1 MTFEAITIRKNAKA
15 PGFRFTVWDV
25 FATSNGA
32 EVFVAR
38 VHKLALAESSIAS
51 DPRFAALPLTIER

>member
-1 MTFEAITIRKNAKA
+1 MQFEAVTIRRNPKA
-15 PGFRFTVWDV
+15 PGFKFTVWDV

-38 VHKLALAESSIAS
+38 VHKLDAAKSGIAS
-51 DPRFAALPLTIER
+51 DPRFASLPLTIER